1 MKTKKE
7 NYVSPS
13 CKTIEMESEQI
24 ICGNKDVN
32 EITSTHEE
40 FEEDNYEW

>member
-24 ICGNKDVN
+24 ICGSDVN